1 MKLEKV
7 LDCLNSLEKNAFLK
21 IIDGIISDNP
31 KNARD
36 IDKILSDKSKELKE
50 QDSINISKIFTLIEG
65 EFVEHIRQETASIT
79 SQLNTLSDIIIRDG
93 NCIMS
98 RDWFNKLYDK
108 QLSDLN
114 KKNDHFKKSLEN
126 DGLKINEERRRDY
139 KIYQSCL
146 KTTYFNDFDLNQ
158 DPKITSDEQ
167 SLLFTLSQSLEL
179 SQEEIKLINHTI
191 LPINKLSIDEAISNL
206 KNIGVVFYSR
216 KNGAVYVA
224 DEIVTILRK
233 VKGKEIADKF
243 FRRILKLIKEPQINL
258 VCRKHSID
266 WRLSLDKKIDEIIK
280 SGISFSGILMRD
292 IYKQNTKALEK
303 KKIINDLYEKGL
315 KLGSPLKGLTAED
328 KIKNIVKYF
337 EEVEQDDKI
346 GISMDGYEKLLVE
359 ISEKIPNFKKKV
371 MDLFELE
378 NESII
383 KNTNLLDYN
392 IKPRDILEIFDEKL
406 LENFCK
412 SKEIKTRG
420 KSVQNILDAYKDA
433 ENLYLENYE
442 NIGFRKLNILKEN
455 GIQVK
460 ESELGIKFENLTKTI
475 FTKLGFNVD
484 ETLRKHLNT
493 KKDKIDIV
501 INIDNQKLILIECK
515 TIKENGYNKFSSV
528 ARQLNSYINLA
539 MNKNYSVIK
548 SLLIAPDFSSDFIKD
563 CELDYNLNLSLIKAS
578 SLIAILD
585 GFKNSNREQL
595 PHNLLMRDVL
605 IQENR
610 ILSAISK

>member
-65 EFVEHIRQETASIT
+65 EFVELIRQETANIT
-79 SQLNTLSDIIIRDG
+79 SQLNTLSEIIIRDG

-114 KKNDHFKKSLEN
+114 KKNEHFKKSLEN

-146 KTTYFNDFDLNQ
+146 KTAYFNDFDLNQ

-315 KLGSPLKGLTAED
+315 KLGSPLKGLTAEE

-378 NESII
+378 NESMI
-383 KNTNLLDYN
+383 KKTNLLDYN

-412 SKEIKTRG
+412 SSKIKTRG
-420 KSVQNILDAYKDA
+420 NLVQNILDAYKDA

-455 GIQVK
+455 GIQIK

-539 MNKNYSVIK
+539 INKNYSVIK

-585 GFKNSNREQL
+585 GFKDSNREQL